1 MKKTMETQ
9 HEERV
14 ALGCLSCYN
23 EGRLTY
29 KWLNAE
35 QLEEAW
41 QSGNM
46 AKYVCD
52 RPDDGYHIRDEW
64 EIQDYDGE
72 ISRLRLG
79 GWPNIENLIS
89 MMMLMDEDPSKY
101 VPAYLAA
108 CDRYDNPTAEQ
119 VEEVADMM
127 IYINQCSGNMFTDS
141 VQEYF
146 MQQAYEL
153 GDIKN
158 GDPMELY
165 IDWER
170 YARDLMY
177 DYSRFEYDGDT
188 YLLPN
193 Y

>member
-1 MKKTMETQ
+1 MKVTMEKQ

-29 KWLNAE
+29 KWLNAV

-41 QSGNM
+41 KSGNM

-52 RPDDGYHIRDEW
+52 RPDDGYHIREEW

-72 ISRLRLG
+72 ISRLGLG

-89 MMMLMDEDPSKY
+89 MMTLMDIDPSRY
-101 VPAYLAA
+101 VPAYEAA

-119 VEEVADMM
+119 VEEVADEL
-127 IYINQCSGNMFTDS
+127 YYVGDQSLED
-141 VQEYF
+141 YF
-146 MQQAYEL
+146 MEQAYVC

-158 GDPMELY
+158 GDPMESY
-165 IDWER
+165 IDWEH
-170 YARDLMY
+170 YARDQMY
-177 DYSRFEYDGDT
+177 HYSEFNYGGDI
-188 YLLPN
+188 YLLPRN